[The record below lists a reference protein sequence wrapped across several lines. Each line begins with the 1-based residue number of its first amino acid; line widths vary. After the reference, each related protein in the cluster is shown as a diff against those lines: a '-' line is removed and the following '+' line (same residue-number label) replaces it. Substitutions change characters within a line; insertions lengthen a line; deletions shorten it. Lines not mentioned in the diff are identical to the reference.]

1 MNLAYPVARKFIK
14 RKLNNL
20 LNLKFKMEPR
30 GKAIPLVSHSER
42 EGYKITDEAK
52 NLLCSLHG
60 NLGVISV
67 AGKYRTGKSYLLN
80 HILLDLDPGQGFGV
94 GPTIN
99 PCTKGLWVWSEPITV
114 ETTEGETIQ
123 VLLIDSEGLGAMDED
138 QNHDTKI
145 FLLALLLSSYFVY
158 NSVGTIDENAIQN
171 LSLIVNLSKQL
182 NLADTEDD
190 LSSYFPSFMWILR
203 DFALKLIDVDG
214 NPITSKVY
222 LENSLQPQKG
232 MSDAIEQKNRIRRLI
247 MHFFRD
253 RDCSALIRP
262 LENEKELQNLEF
274 IDKSHLRPD
283 FVAQVNK
290 TRSNIFR
297 KVKPKQVKGKSVNGE
312 MLLSLAEAYVEA
324 INTGNLPNIESAW
337 SYVCKAESQKAV
349 EEGTQNY
356 AEFMKKSAVSFPMEP
371 EELKTLHEQA
381 IVEAMRSFKD
391 KMMSEEAEEFEAA
404 LLENLKESYTRIQ
417 KENTRAC
424 NKACDTLFDK
434 HYKVIQDQLKSNE
447 YNNVQDFIKDFE
459 KFTNEFTSSGPKGDA
474 AAVKL
479 SEFKDRVLLEA
490 IDYISR
496 QSSIE
501 HTNNTRKLTEKV
513 EMYEVELAVK
523 REELLKEKENFQS
536 RLSSLESERNDSK
549 TQENIYKIRYE
560 DMQRELT
567 RVEDSYKERIS
578 QMKEDYKDRISDYKS
593 RYEESKGRAND
604 LERRATTDH
613 TDITREKALLSQEL
627 EFKKQECD
635 NLRANLDA
643 QHRNLKKYK
652 SAAEKAKDKIERIRS
667 QPSENANPGW
677 DSEKILLTS
686 QINNLTKQLEDR
698 PSTIEIKEDPLK
710 NQVMETNKHLS
721 SALDKIEDRCQQQE
735 HKIDKLKRFKRMVK
749 NAQSLTCKVCA
760 KCIPTSAF
768 GGHLSVC
775 LREASRQATLEQ
787 TNTYSITIGQTM
799 VRDSVN
805 QKSYTEYQLNITCRN
820 KNWSVNR
827 PYKMFFSLHSSLQ
840 QNFPNLKLPES
851 SNLNLKA
858 NSIFSRDRPLVLED
872 RRRGLEQ
879 YINDL
884 ANISQIRNSPIFQIF
899 IGAAND
905 LGQPAPAGLDVE
917 FTPPGSMRYL
927 DSSSEYDL
935 TARRSDSP
943 DEIQL

>member
-1 MNLAYPVARKFIK
+1 
-14 RKLNNL
+14 
-20 LNLKFKMEPR
+20 
-30 GKAIPLVSHSER
+30 
-42 EGYKITDEAK
+42 
-52 NLLCSLHG
+52 
-60 NLGVISV
+60 
-67 AGKYRTGKSYLLN
+67 
-80 HILLDLDPGQGFGV
+80 
-94 GPTIN
+94 
-99 PCTKGLWVWSEPITV
+99 
-114 ETTEGETIQ
+114 
-123 VLLIDSEGLGAMDED
+123 
-138 QNHDTKI
+138 
-145 FLLALLLSSYFVY
+145 
-158 NSVGTIDENAIQN
+158 
-171 LSLIVNLSKQL
+171 
-182 NLADTEDD
+182 
-190 LSSYFPSFMWILR
+190 MWILR
-203 DFALKLIDVDG
+203 DFALKLIDSDG
-214 NPITSKVY
+214 NPITSKVH

-247 MHFFRD
+247 MHFFQD
-253 RDCSALIRP
+253 RDCTALIRP
-262 LENEKELQNLEF
+262 LENEKELQNLEY
-274 IDKSHLRPD
+274 IDKSHLRPE
-283 FVAQVNK
+283 FLSAVNK
-290 TRSNIFR
+290 TRTNIFR
-297 KVKPKQVKGKSVNGE
+297 KIKPKQVKGKTVNGE

-349 EEGTQNY
+349 EESTQSY
-356 AEFMKKSAVSFPMEP
+356 SDFMKTQAVSFPIEP
-371 EELKTLHEQA
+371 EELKALHEQA
-381 IVEAMRSFKD
+381 IVEAMRVFKD
-391 KMMSEEAEEFEAA
+391 KKISEEAEEFETA
-404 LLENLKESYTRIQ
+404 LMENLKEHFTKIQ
-417 KENTRAC
+417 KVNTRAC
-424 NKACDTLFDK
+424 NKACDVMFEK
-434 HYKVIQDQLKSNE
+434 QYQIIQDQLKANE
-447 YNNVQDFIKDFE
+447 YKTVQDFMKDFE
-459 KFTNEFTSSGPKGDA
+459 RFTNEFTSSGPKGDLA
-474 AAVKL
+474 QTKL
-479 SEFKDRVLLEA
+479 SEFKAKVSLEA
-490 IDYISR
+490 VDYITR
-496 QSSIE
+496 QAATE
-501 HTNNTRKLTEKV
+501 HTNQTRKLTEKV

-536 RLSSLESERNDSK
+536 RLSELESDRNNSK

-567 RVEDSYKERIS
+567 RVEESYKERIS
-578 QMKEDYKDRISDYKS
+578 QMKEDYKDRIQDYKS

-613 TDITREKALLSQEL
+613 TDIQREKALLSQEL
-627 EFKKQECD
+627 DFKKQECE
-635 NLRANLDA
+635 NLRSNLDV
-643 QHRNLKKYK
+643 QHKNLKKYK
-652 SAAEKAKDKIERIRS
+652 QAAEKAKEKLARVKAT
-667 QPSENANPGW
+667 PSENSNPGW

-698 PSTIEIKEDPLK
+698 PTTIELKEDPHK

-721 SALDKIEDRCQQQE
+721 SALDKIEDRCQHQE
-735 HKIDKLKRFKRMVK
+735 HKIDKLKRFKRMIK
-749 NAQSLTCKVCA
+749 NASFLTCKVCS
-760 KCIPTSAF
+760 KVIPTSAF

-775 LREASRQATLEQ
+775 LREASRLATLEQ
-787 TNTYSITIGQTM
+787 TNHYSITIGQTM